1 LSVADPGFASR
12 MTRHHRTIERRHN
25 RNRPAAPKEGQH
37 DQKRESGMDLQLAGK
52 RALVT
57 GGSRG
62 IGKAIAKALADE
74 GARVVLSSRDAAAG
88 SAAAADLARGTGGE
102 VHALVADT
110 RDDAQVDALV
120 AGAVDLL
127 GGLDIVVNNA
137 ARPGTVPAIP
147 GVAGVESD
155 YLLDEL
161 NTKLVGYLRVARA
174 AAPHLVA
181 NGWGRIINISGLAAR
196 QSGTIAGSA
205 RNVAVAALT
214 KNLADELGPRGINVT
229 VVHPGATRTERTA
242 ETVAHKA
249 QADGT
254 SRQDAEKALFGHSL
268 VGRII
273 EAEEVA
279 AVVTFLASPRSV
291 AINGDA
297 IAAGGG
303 SPRAIHY

>member
-1 LSVADPGFASR
+1 
-12 MTRHHRTIERRHN
+12 
-25 RNRPAAPKEGQH
+25 
-37 DQKRESGMDLQLAGK
+37 MDLQLKGK
-52 RALVT
+52 RAMVT

-62 IGKAIAKALADE
+62 IGKAIARALAQE
-74 GARVVLSSRDAAAG
+74 GVSVILSSRDIAAAT
-88 SAAAADLARGTGGE
+88 AAAEELARETGSD
-102 VHALVADT
+102 VHAFVADT
-110 RDDAQVDALV
+110 REDTDVDALI
-120 AGAVDLL
+120 ARAVEQL

-137 ARPGTVPAIP
+137 AQPGAKPDVP
-147 GVAGVESD
+147 GVAGVTSD
-155 YLLDEL
+155 YLLEEL

-196 QSGTIAGSA
+196 QSGTIPGST
-205 RNVAVAALT
+205 RNVAIAALT
-214 KNLADELGPRGINVT
+214 KNLADELGPKGVNVT
-229 VVHPGATRTERTA
+229 VVHPGATRTEKTA
-242 ETVAHKA
+242 ITVAARAAAEGVSLEK
-249 QADGT
+249 
-254 SRQDAEKALFGHSL
+254 AEKLLFGHSL
-268 VGRII
+268 IGRIV

>member
-1 LSVADPGFASR
+1 
-12 MTRHHRTIERRHN
+12 
-25 RNRPAAPKEGQH
+25 
-37 DQKRESGMDLQLAGK
+37 MDLQLTGK

-62 IGKAIAKALADE
+62 IGRAIARLLLEE
-74 GARVVLSSRDAAAG
+74 GARVVIAARDGETVTLAAQELAAA
-88 SAAAADLARGTGGE
+88 TGGE
-102 VHALVADT
+102 VHGLTVDT
-110 RDDAQVDALV
+110 RDDAAVNALID
-120 AGAVDLL
+120 GAVATL
-127 GGLDIVVNNA
+127 GGLEIVVNAA
-137 ARPGTVPAIP
+137 ARPGAAPAVPGIA
-147 GVAGVESD
+147 GVASD
-155 YLLDEL
+155 YILDEL

-196 QSGTIAGSA
+196 QTGTIPGSV

-214 KNLADELGPRGINVT
+214 KGLADELGPKGVNVT

-242 ETVAHKA
+242 SHIA
-249 QADGT
+249 QRAKADGLST
-254 SRQDAEKALFGHSL
+254 AEAEKTLYGGSL
-268 VGRII
+268 IGRIV

-279 AVVTFLASPRSV
+279 AVVAFLASPKSV